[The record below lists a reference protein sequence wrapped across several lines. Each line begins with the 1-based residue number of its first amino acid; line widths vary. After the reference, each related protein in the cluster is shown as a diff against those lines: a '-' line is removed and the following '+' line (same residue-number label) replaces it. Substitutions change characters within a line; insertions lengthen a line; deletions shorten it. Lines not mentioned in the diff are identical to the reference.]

1 MVFVLSLYEVIL
13 LYGKAWSCPEVR
25 CGNEVQILGQFAWA
39 YFFTLKSIRM
49 KNMAR
54 LCEALATL
62 VMALAFLI
70 AVCKAI

>member
-1 MVFVLSLYEVIL
+1 
-13 LYGKAWSCPEVR
+13 
-25 CGNEVQILGQFAWA
+25 VQILGQFAWV
-39 YFFTLKSIRM
+39 YFFTPKSIGM

-62 VMALAFLI
+62 LMALAFLI